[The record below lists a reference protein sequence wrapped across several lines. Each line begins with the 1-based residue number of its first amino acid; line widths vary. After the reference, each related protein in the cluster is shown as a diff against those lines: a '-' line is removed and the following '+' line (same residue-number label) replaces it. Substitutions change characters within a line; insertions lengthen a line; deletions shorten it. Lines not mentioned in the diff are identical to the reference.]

1 MLSAFACVRPV
12 SESVT
17 VLHGGVTAAK
27 HWLPN
32 TGGSASGGKTGG
44 IDQAKKS
51 GIRGPL
57 AKQMGRLP
65 ARETSKAKWCG
76 WVLVS
81 VCKPKK
87 ESLWK

>member
-1 MLSAFACVRPV
+1 MLSAFAGVRPV

-27 HWLPN
+27 RWLSN

-51 GIRGPL
+51 GIRGL
-57 AKQMGRLP
+57 LGKTDG
-65 ARETSKAKWCG
+65 KAAC
-76 WVLVS
+76 
-81 VCKPKK
+81 
-87 ESLWK
+87 